1 MLEIKDLSIWMRDTG
16 RPLIEHLHFV
26 LGPTD
31 RAVIIGEEGNGKSSL
46 LKTIVDP
53 SLVEDYCE
61 YSGKVLK
68 NGMLV
73 GYLEQD
79 TPPEILEMTP
89 AEFLDGP
96 ALLDGSLS
104 RLAAQLQLREEL
116 LFADQRIATLS
127 GGEKV
132 KLRMIRLL
140 AGEPDV
146 LLLDEPTNDIDL
158 ATLEWLEGV
167 ISGSRVPVLYVSHD
181 ETLIERTANV
191 VIHLEQLK
199 KKREARHTVERTGYR
214 QYIAQRLSGLEKQE
228 QVARKQRE
236 EFNSQMERWQQIYN
250 KVEHQQAAITR
261 QNPSGGRL
269 LKKKVKALK
278 SQEKRIQKNAE
289 NFLEIPE
296 PEEAIALSFS
306 KEIRI
311 PQGKRVLEF
320 HLDQL
325 CAGGDTG
332 RLLAENIHLTVNG
345 PEHIGIIGDNGAGKT
360 TLLRHICRQLQGRSD
375 LKMVYMPQ
383 DYRELLPYDQTP
395 VDFLAR
401 GQTRQEI
408 TQARTYLGSM
418 KYTHEEMTG
427 KIGALSGGQ
436 KAKLLFVWMILG
448 EYNLLL
454 LDEPTRNF
462 SPLSNPV
469 IRQMLSDFGG
479 GIISVTH
486 DRKYLEEVCGRIYRL
501 TSRGLEE
508 VYPDAIGLSP
518 HGE

>member
-1 MLEIKDLSIWMRDTG
+1 M
-16 RPLIEHLHFV
+16 
-26 LGPTD
+26 
-31 RAVIIGEEGNGKSSL
+31 
-46 LKTIVDP
+46 
-53 SLVEDYCE
+53 EDYCE

-261 QNPSGGRL
+261 QKPQRRAAIEEKGQGSQIPRKSASKRTRKTSWKSRSRRRL
-269 LKKKVKALK
+269 LTSAFPGR
-278 SQEKRIQKNAE
+278 SASPRE
-289 NFLEIPE
+289 N
-296 PEEAIALSFS
+296 
-306 KEIRI
+306 
-311 PQGKRVLEF
+311 RVLEF

-375 LKMVYMPQ
+375 LRMVYMPQ

-469 IRQMLSDFGG
+469 IRQMLSAFGG

-501 TSRGLEE
+501 TLRGLEE
-508 VYPDAIGLSP
+508 VYPDAIGLSRMANDSGVSLEVCAMAYLCRLWGLYCGVLLRKLP
-518 HGE
+518 TLLRLFDTL

>member
-1 MLEIKDLSIWMRDTG
+1 MLELKDLTIWMRDTG
-16 RPLIEHLHFV
+16 RPLVEHLHFV

-31 RAVIIGEEGNGKSSL
+31 RAVVIGEEGNGKSSL
-46 LKTIVDP
+46 LKTIADP
-53 SLVEDYCE
+53 SLVDSYCE
-61 YSGKVLK
+61 YSGKILK
-68 NGMLV
+68 NGLIL

-79 TPPEILEMTP
+79 TPAELLEKSP

-96 ALLDGSLS
+96 AMMDGSLF
-104 RLAAQLQLREEL
+104 RLADQLQLREEL
-116 LFADQRIATLS
+116 IYADQKIGVLS

-132 KLRMIRLL
+132 KLRMLRLL

-158 ATLEWLEGV
+158 STLNWLEGV
-167 ISGSRVPVLYVSHD
+167 ILGSRIPVLYVSHD
-181 ETLIERTANV
+181 ETLIEKTANV
-191 VIHLEQLK
+191 IIHLEQLK
-199 KKREARHTVERTGYR
+199 KKREARHRVERTGYR

-250 KVEHQQAAITR
+250 KVEHQQATITR
-261 QNPSGGRL
+261 QNPGGGRL

-289 NFLEIPE
+289 SFLEIPD

-306 KEIRI
+306 REIYI
-311 PQGKRVLEF
+311 PQGKRVLDF

-325 CAGGDTG
+325 FAGGQPPG
-332 RLLAENIHLTVNG
+332 RLLAENIDLTVSG
-345 PEHIGIIGDNGAGKT
+345 PEHVGIIGDNGMGKT
-360 TLLRHICRQLQGRSD
+360 TLLRHIYRQLEGRRD
-375 LKMVYMPQ
+375 IKAVYMPQ

-395 VDFLAR
+395 VEFLAG

-427 KIGALSGGQ
+427 KISSLSGGQ
-436 KAKLLFVWMILG
+436 KAKLLFVRMILG
-448 EYNLLL
+448 ECNLLL

-469 IRQMLSDFGG
+469 IRQMLSAFGG

-486 DRKYLEEVCGRIYRL
+486 DRRYLEEVCSRIVRL
-501 TSRGLEE
+501 TPQGLEE
-508 VYPDAIGLSP
+508 VYPEELGLSQD
-518 HGE
+518 G

>member
-16 RPLIEHLHFV
+16 RLLVEHLHFV

-46 LKTIVDP
+46 LKTIFDP
-53 SLVEDYCE
+53 SLVESYCE
-61 YSGKVLK
+61 YSGRILK
-68 NGMLV
+68 NGMIL

-79 TPPEILEMTP
+79 TPAQVLEMTP
-89 AEFLDGP
+89 TEFLDGP

-116 LFADQRIATLS
+116 LFADQPIATLS

-140 AGEPDV
+140 AGDPDV

-158 ATLEWLEGV
+158 ATLEWLERV
-167 ISGSRVPVLYVSHD
+167 ISNSRIPVLYVSHD

-199 KKREARHTVERTGYR
+199 KKREARHTVERTSYR
-214 QYIAQRLSGLEKQE
+214 QYISQRLSGIEKQE

-236 EFNSQMERWQQIYN
+236 EYNSQMERWQQIYS
-250 KVEHQQAAITR
+250 KVEHQQATITR

-269 LKKKVKALK
+269 LKKKVKSLK

-296 PEEAIALSFS
+296 PEEAIALRFS
-306 KEIRI
+306 SEIHI
-311 PQGKRVLEF
+311 PQGKRVLDF
-320 HLDQL
+320 HLEQL
-325 CAGGDTG
+325 RAGGTG

-345 PEHIGIIGDNGAGKT
+345 PEHIGIIGDNGLGKT
-360 TLLRHICRQLQGRSD
+360 TLLRQICQQLQGRND
-375 LKMVYMPQ
+375 IKMVYMPQ
-383 DYRELLPYDQTP
+383 DYRELLPYEQTP
-395 VDFLAR
+395 VDFLAQ

-408 TQARTYLGSM
+408 TQARTYLGRM

-436 KAKLLFVWMILG
+436 KAKLLFVRMILG

-469 IRQMLSDFGG
+469 IRQMLSDFDG

-486 DRKYLEEVCGRIYRL
+486 DRKYLEEVCGRICRL
-501 TSRGLEE
+501 TPQGLEE
-508 VYPDAIGLSP
+508 VDPETIGLPRNS
-518 HGE
+518 